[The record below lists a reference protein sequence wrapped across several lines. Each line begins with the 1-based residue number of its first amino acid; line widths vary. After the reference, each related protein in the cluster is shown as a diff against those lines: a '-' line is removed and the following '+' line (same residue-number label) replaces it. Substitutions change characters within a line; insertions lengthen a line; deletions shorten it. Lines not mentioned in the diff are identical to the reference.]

1 MKFLRK
7 ILGVFVMIAGVI
19 GLILSL
25 AGLVGLWVAKPILT
39 TTINTT
45 VNTLISSVATSQKTL
60 DITYDALGATIG
72 SVDALSDMLDS
83 TAVTVEDTQP
93 VIKQV
98 NELMGKTLPD
108 TIENAT
114 DSLDAAESA
123 AQSLESAIKSFEV
136 LQSVLGGTILSAVMP
151 PAPEPYNPET
161 SLADSLSD
169 LSDSMQ
175 DMPVTFM
182 DMSTNLGKADDNLE
196 LVKDS
201 MTLMSENVTLI
212 STSLSQYQT
221 MISQS
226 EASTDSLN
234 TMLTGFQSRM
244 GNTIN
249 IASIVLVLFFLWLLA
264 AQAVIF
270 SQGYELYHGTA
281 SGMAASE
288 PDIDEDSPV
297 RPEAK
302 PKENNDKSVSDE
314 QSEIESETIATES
327 NGSEN

>member
-1 MKFLRK
+1 
-7 ILGVFVMIAGVI
+7 MIAGVI

-45 VNTLISSVATSQKTL
+45 VDTLISSVATSQKTL

-93 VIKQV
+93 IIIQV
-98 NELMGKTLPD
+98 NDLMGETLPK
-108 TIENAT
+108 TIETAT
-114 DSLDAAESA
+114 GSLDAAEDA

-136 LQSVLGGTILSAVMP
+136 LQSVLGATPFLSAVLP
-151 PAPEPYNPET
+151 PAQEPYNPET

-175 DMPVTFM
+175 DMPEAFK
-182 DMSTNLGKADDNLE
+182 DMSTSLGKADNNLE

-226 EASTDSLN
+226 KASTDSLN
-234 TMLTGFQSRM
+234 AMLTGFQSKM
-244 GNTIN
+244 PNSLN

-264 AQAVIF
+264 AQVVIF

-281 SGMAASE
+281 SEMASSE
-288 PDIDEDSPV
+288 PDTDQSSPV
-297 RPEAK
+297 RSETKPESE
-302 PKENNDKSVSDE
+302 PDRNHEKSDSEE
-314 QSEIESETIATES
+314 QTKIESETMNTES
-327 NGSEN
+327 DESGK